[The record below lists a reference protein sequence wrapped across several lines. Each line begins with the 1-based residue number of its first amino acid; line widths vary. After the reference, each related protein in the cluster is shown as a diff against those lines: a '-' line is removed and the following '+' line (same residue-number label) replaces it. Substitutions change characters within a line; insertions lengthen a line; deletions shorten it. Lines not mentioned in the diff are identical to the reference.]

1 MRKLF
6 GAIGSFLCGTI
17 KFCKNIVSLSFL
29 FCLIV
34 FILTVFMP
42 ENVKIALEIFKNLL
56 KIP

>member
-1 MRKLF
+1 MKKFF
-6 GAIGSFLCGTI
+6 GAIGRFLCGTI

-42 ENVKIALEIFKNLL
+42 ENVLNAINIFKNLL
-56 KIP
+56 